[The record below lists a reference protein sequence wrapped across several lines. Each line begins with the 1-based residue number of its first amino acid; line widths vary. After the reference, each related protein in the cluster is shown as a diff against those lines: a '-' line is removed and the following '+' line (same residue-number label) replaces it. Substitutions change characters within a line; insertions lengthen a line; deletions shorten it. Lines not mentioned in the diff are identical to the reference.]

1 MCEINQIGEHL
12 IKPNRFYNA
21 EEVAEIFNLAPQTL
35 YSWIVTHK
43 LSEPKKHARNKM
55 KYWTGQQLLD
65 CISGKTFREHNEGE
79 KKMNEKLFDYLS
91 RITDENT
98 VINICDKDKTIH
110 FCNKFKDIMFT
121 HIVDSLG
128 YDVIEEQKYF
138 DPIEDNYI
146 IFLVIDK

>member
-1 MCEINQIGEHL
+1 MPE
-12 IKPNRFYNA
+12 
-21 EEVAEIFNLAPQTL
+21 TL
-35 YSWIVTHK
+35 
-43 LSEPKKHARNKM
+43 
-55 KYWTGQQLLD
+55 
-65 CISGKTFREHNEGE
+65 C
-79 KKMNEKLFDYLS
+79 DYLS

-110 FCNKFKDIMFT
+110 FCNKFKDIMC

>member
-65 CISGKTFREHNEGE
+65 CITGKTFREHNEGI
-79 KKMNEKLFDYLS
+79 KKMPEKLFNYLS

-98 VINICDKDKTIH
+98 VINICDEDKTIL
-110 FCNKFKDIMFT
+110 FCDKLKNIRFFEISDYLGHDI
-121 HIVDSLG
+121 
-128 YDVIEEQKYF
+128 IEEQKYF
-138 DPIEDNYI
+138 DPIEDKYI
-146 IFLVIDK
+146 IFVVIDK